1 MSTLDV
7 FGVLQAL
14 QKLER
19 DVSVSLMYA
28 GLRIPQFRMLDRLDE
43 LGSATVTE
51 LSRALS
57 ITRATAS
64 VLANE
69 MIASGIL
76 MVEDHPE
83 DRRSFHIHISDM
95 GRNKLNVARSDLAV
109 LSGKLSMRYPEEVVD
124 YLNRFATFRRGSGS
138 R

>member
-83 DRRSFHIHISDM
+83 DRRSFHIHISEL

-109 LSGKLSMRYPEEVVD
+109 LSDKLAQRYPSEMITM
-124 YLNRFATFRRGSGS
+124 LNQFSKVRRSLT
-138 R
+138 